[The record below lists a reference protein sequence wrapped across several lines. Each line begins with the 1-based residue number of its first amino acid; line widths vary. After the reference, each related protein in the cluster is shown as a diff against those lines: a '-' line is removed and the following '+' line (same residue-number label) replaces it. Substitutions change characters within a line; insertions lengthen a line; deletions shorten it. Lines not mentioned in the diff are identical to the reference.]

1 MRQEDEKIV
10 QRLFLVVGLF
20 FSSLF
25 LFFPF
30 EKGTVVRCTYG
41 ENLVWVSRIGVR
53 ITKVGGKD

>member
-1 MRQEDEKIV
+1 MRQGEENVV
-10 QRLFLVVGLF
+10 QRLFLVVGFF
-20 FSSLF
+20 FSSRS

-41 ENLVWVSRIGVR
+41 ESLVWVSRIGVR